1 MKSWFGGLEWTSDFL
16 QIPKLVASWWVTWLS
31 SNKATWR
38 RKPTYLPPRP
48 LTWHPLKL
56 PMVGRWISFLKL
68 SLVVGENIFHFPGF
82 SNRMFRI
89 QPKQVIL
96 WFFGILVFGPHLLDK
111 NHPRKQTRGFFFRTF
126 WRQKLQDIHRNP
138 YISHHWKF
146 GTSSTQILP
155 FKTGDVNENQEH

>member
-38 RKPTYLPPRP
+38 RNRPTSPETPNVTSP
-48 LTWHPLKL
+48 ETTDGWK
-56 PMVGRWISFLKL
+56 MNFLFKIV
-68 SLVVGENIFHFPGF
+68 LVVGENIFHFPGF

-96 WFFGILVFGPHLLDK
+96 WFFGILVFGPHLLTK
-111 NHPRKQTRGFFFRTF
+111 IIQENKPVGFFSYF